1 MDEKYINENLLVERY
16 LQGSLSEEEAAAFEE
31 RFLSS
36 PELLDELETSERLQ
50 QGMHDVEALAVATAP
65 ARPNNSVAAIIRSP
79 RYAVAASFLLLVSL
93 GISSFVLQ
101 QNLRMQDW
109 VAVRNTSSEIVPLLT
124 VRSSAGS
131 EPVNTLVLG
140 DAPRQFVL
148 MLDPGF
154 EAYSH
159 YRAALYPVGSRPDSA
174 ALWEIDQLVPG
185 YEEMLAFSVPSTVLA
200 PGDYEVRLEGWRNE
214 SPSGHQFEEVST
226 IVFRCIVK

>member
-36 PELLDELETSERLQ
+36 PDLLDELEAAERLQ
-50 QGMHDVEALAVATAP
+50 QGMHDVEALAVASAP
-65 ARPNNSVAAIIRSP
+65 ARPNSSVTAIFRSP

-101 QNLRMQDW
+101 QNLRMQEW
-109 VAVRNTSSEIVPLLT
+109 VAVRNTPSEIMPLVT
-124 VRSSAGS
+124 VRSAAGS
-131 EPVNTLVLG
+131 ESVNTLVL
-140 DAPRQFVL
+140 DDTPRQFVL

-159 YRAALYPVGSRPDSA
+159 YRASLYPVGSGPDTA
-174 ALWEIDQLVPG
+174 ALWEVDLLVPG

-200 PGDYEVRLEGWRNE
+200 PGEYEVWLEGWRNE
-214 SPSGHQFEEVST
+214 WPSGHEFDEVST
-226 IVFRCIVK
+226 ITFRCIAK